1 LRWWQTWQKRSVV
14 LSISQRIGTMLG
26 DPISVRVS
34 HSIQISFQIVLPRF
48 WSKIIIVSLQLK
60 NQKEKYVSWA
70 LEPKMD
76 PKLHKLHLV
85 WLGPP
90 WPLRFFHSS
99 IPMQTSE
106 LLYHVIPISPLS
118 LV

>member
-1 LRWWQTWQKRSVV
+1 MANLAETISRAEYFSENRYHVGRSDFG
-14 LSISQRIGTMLG
+14 SGISLNPDQFPDSSTAFLE
-26 DPISVRVS
+26 
-34 HSIQISFQIVLPRF
+34 
-48 WSKIIIVSLQLK
+48 SKIIIVSLQLK

-106 LLYHVIPISPLS
+106 LLYHVIPVSPLS